1 MSLDDQWERSTWV
14 GKTIAERYRVV
25 ALRRTSSRGEV
36 YEAVDG
42 TNANHV
48 VLVVL
53 QLPAT
58 AAATTAAA
66 GLIKGGEANALF
78 AHANIAPLLEVGRI
92 DDRTWYMVNEL
103 VRGISLRTHLEG
115 GIDQRKALMT
125 MRQVLLALAAAHD
138 QGVVHRDI
146 APENIKITKGNDG
159 SDLVKVLDFGVAKL
173 IGDAGWT
180 SALGDLRYISP
191 ECALERAADGR
202 ADLYSAGAVLYEL
215 LTGHPVFEADDVAA
229 LVRLHAYAPIQPLRQ
244 RAPGR
249 TFTPELEQL
258 VADALHKTSDKRYR
272 SAFEMMRALDLAL
285 RSLPEP
291 VAPAPATG
299 RAKTDSL
306 EVIAR
311 ELAPA
316 KPDIVPLAVLANTS
330 RTVRALPWWTRL
342 YRFVRRIVSRLRSPK
357 AT

>member
-36 YEAVDG
+36 YEAVDES
-42 TNANHV
+42 NANHV

-53 QLPAT
+53 QLPETAV
-58 AAATTAAA
+58 AAAERLAKDGPAS
-66 GLIKGGEANALF
+66 GLF

-92 DDRTWYMVNEL
+92 EDRSWYMVNEL

-115 GIDQRKALMT
+115 GIDQRKALLT
-125 MRQVLLALAAAHD
+125 IRQVLAALAAAHD
-138 QGVVHRDI
+138 LGVVHRDI
-146 APENIKITKGNDG
+146 APENIKITKADNGG
-159 SDLVKVLDFGVAKL
+159 DLVKVLDFGVAKL
-173 IGDAGWT
+173 IGDARWT

-258 VADALHKTSDKRYR
+258 VADALHKTSDQRFR

-316 KPDIVPLAVLANTS
+316 KPDVVPLAVLANTS

-342 YRFVRRIVSRLRSPK
+342 FRFVRRVVNRLRSPK